1 MAPPKNEY
9 NLMGKAIVCS
19 SVTGAPDTR
28 FFATVQYLSCFA
40 STRLICF
47 VDDFCFC
54 RQAFCEP
61 SLSASLFN
69 FLGSAPIFLSHGL
82 DSFRRTRRFSLSPFC
97 LLVGSV
103 QAILPNPP
111 GEVPIPLLLFG
122 SDCLIFMLLA
132 CAVLFAGDQSC
143 LEACGWSVGVVCDT
157 DFVDISEDFFSIFLI
172 PALFP
177 IHHLLWLR

>member
-1 MAPPKNEY
+1 
-9 NLMGKAIVCS
+9 MGKAIVCS
-19 SVTGAPDTR
+19 SVIGACHSI
-28 FFATVQYLSCFA
+28 FATVRYLSCFA
-40 STRLICF
+40 STRLICL

-54 RQAFCEP
+54 RQAFCGP

-82 DSFRRTRRFSLSPFC
+82 DSFRRTRRFSLSPFR

-111 GEVPIPLLLFG
+111 GEVPIPLLLFV
-122 SDCLIFMLLA
+122 SACLIFMLLDG
-132 CAVLFAGDQSC
+132 AVLFARDQSC

-157 DFVDISEDFFSIFLI
+157 DFVNISEDFFSIFLI

>member
-1 MAPPKNEY
+1 
-9 NLMGKAIVCS
+9 MGKAIVCS
-19 SVTGAPDTR
+19 SVIGACHSI
-28 FFATVQYLSCFA
+28 FATVRYLSCFA
-40 STRLICF
+40 STRLICL

-54 RQAFCEP
+54 RQAFCGP

-82 DSFRRTRRFSLSPFC
+82 DSFRRTRRFSLSPFR

-122 SDCLIFMLLA
+122 SPCLIFMLLA
-132 CAVLFAGDQSC
+132 CAVLFAGIRVV
-143 LEACGWSVGVVCDT
+143 WRRVGGQWGLFAT
-157 DFVDISEDFFSIFLI
+157 LILLIFLRI
-172 PALFP
+172 SSAFF
-177 IHHLLWLR
+177 